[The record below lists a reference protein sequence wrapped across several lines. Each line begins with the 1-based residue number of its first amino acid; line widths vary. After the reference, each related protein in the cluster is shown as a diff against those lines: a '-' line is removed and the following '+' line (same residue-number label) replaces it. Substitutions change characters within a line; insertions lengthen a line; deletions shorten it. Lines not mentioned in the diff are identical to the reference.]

1 MQCSI
6 HSEIFYVSNFSCCKN
21 KRLKI
26 LKTIFWAKLFEVY
39 FIIRLLKILVDV
51 NYLEKKQQSNNSV
64 IAQKDIHIKKLESQI
79 LSLEQSEQELSEESN
94 KQHEEIIALKRE
106 INALE
111 DSISMRM
118 VELDNKNQ
126 SIKILERQ
134 LLEVKEKVSFI
145 FDYILKLMEGHN

>member
-1 MQCSI
+1 M
-6 HSEIFYVSNFSCCKN
+6 F
-21 KRLKI
+21 L
-26 LKTIFWAKLFEVY
+26 
-39 FIIRLLKILVDV
+39 ILVDV

-134 LLEVKEKVSFI
+134 LLEVKEKVRFYFCVAVLFSI
-145 FDYILKLMEGHN
+145 VSLN